1 MQIKPENQIF
11 AISYLL
17 LGAVVRSFLPCLM
30 IVGLLLAGSVQRVS
44 AASIEERLEALEQ
57 LLQQERQKNDAQ
69 ARTIEQLQNKLDA
82 ITVPASGS
90 ASIADTKTV
99 AMGKPAVQSAN
110 DKVSVKLYGQLNR
123 AVLVADDGDSTE
135 TYQVDND
142 NSSTRIGLLGSVMPD
157 EGWGIGTKFEVDFES
172 NSSSAVNQDDRNG
185 VGGDSFNE
193 RWAEV
198 FVQSPYGKLS
208 LGQGD
213 TASNSTSEVD
223 LSGTTVAGY
232 SDLNA
237 VAGGMFFYDDDIND
251 LDRNTRPKDVFSNF
265 DGLSRDDRIRYDT
278 PEWNGLSLA
287 TSAISG
293 SGGDVALRY
302 SYKND
307 QFKLAAAT
315 AYSNP
320 GSTSETIDETV
331 NGSVSLLHS
340 SGLNLT
346 FAGGVRDLKDS
357 DRDDPSF
364 FYTKLGYRTS
374 LCELG
379 DSAFS
384 IDYGNNDD
392 VKNDG
397 DEAESFGAQ
406 FVQYINK
413 WATEFYLSF
422 RNYNLDR
429 SDTDFEDVNALLSGL
444 RVKF

>member
-1 MQIKPENQIF
+1 MRIKPENRSFEDIRSLF
-11 AISYLL
+11 
-17 LGAVVRSFLPCLM
+17 GAVGRSFLPCLM
-30 IVGLLLAGSVQRVS
+30 IVGLLLAGSAQSVA

-57 LLQQERQKNDAQ
+57 LLQQEREKNEAQ
-69 ARTIEQLQNKLDA
+69 AKTIEQLQNQLNA
-82 ITVPASGS
+82 IEVPASGS
-90 ASIADTKTV
+90 AVV
-99 AMGKPAVQSAN
+99 AGQDAAAQAKPVVQSGN
-110 DKVSVKLYGQLNR
+110 EKVKVQLYGQLNR
-123 AVLVADDGDSTE
+123 GVLIADDGDSTE

-142 NSSTRIGLLGSVMPD
+142 NSSTRIGLLGSVVPD
-157 EGWGIGTKFEVDFES
+157 EGWGIGTKFEVEFES

-185 VGGDSFNE
+185 VGGDNFHE
-193 RWAEV
+193 RWAEI

-237 VAGGMFFYDDDIND
+237 VAGGMFFYDDDAKD
-251 LDRNTRPKDVFSNF
+251 LSGTKPKDVFSNF

-307 QFKLAAAT
+307 QFKLAAAA

-320 GSTSETIDETV
+320 GSTSKTIDDTV
-331 NGSVSLLHS
+331 NGSVSLLHN

-346 FAGGVRDLKDS
+346 LAGGVRDLKDS
-357 DRDDPSF
+357 AREDPSF

-374 LCELG
+374 VCKLG
-379 DSAFS
+379 DTAFS
-384 IDYGNNDD
+384 IDYGSNDD
-392 VKNDG
+392 VSVDG

-406 FVQYINK
+406 LVQYIDK

-422 RNYNLDR
+422 RNYDLDR
-429 SDTDFEDVNALLSGL
+429 SDTDYEDVNALLSGL

>member
-1 MQIKPENQIF
+1 MQIKLANQTFEN
-11 AISYLL
+11 SRSL
-17 LGAVVRSFLPCLM
+17 LGAVVHSFLPCLM
-30 IVGLLLAGSVQRVS
+30 IVGLLLAGTVQPVS

-57 LLQQERQKNDAQ
+57 LLQQERQKNEVQ
-69 ARTIEQLQNKLDA
+69 TRTIEQLQEKLDA
-82 ITVPASGS
+82 MAVPAS
-90 ASIADTKTV
+90 ASVSVADTKTP
-99 AMGKPAVQSAN
+99 ATGKPVVQSGN
-110 DKVSVKLYGQLNR
+110 DKVNVKLYGQLNR
-123 AVLVADDGDSTE
+123 AVLVVDDGDSTKA
-135 TYQVDND
+135 YQVDND
-142 NSSTRIGLLGSVMPD
+142 NSSTRFGLLGSVMPD
-157 EGWGIGTKFEVDFES
+157 EGWGIGTKFEVEFES
-172 NSSSAVNQDDRNG
+172 NSSSAVNQDEQNG
-185 VGGDSFNE
+185 VGGNNFHE
-193 RWAEV
+193 RWAEI

-232 SDLNA
+232 SDFNA
-237 VAGGMFFYDDDIND
+237 VAGGMFFYDDETKD
-251 LDRNTRPKDVFSNF
+251 LSVTKPKDVFSNF

-278 PEWNGLSLA
+278 PEWSGLSLS
-287 TSAISG
+287 TSSISG
-293 SGGDVALRY
+293 GGGDVALRY

-320 GSTSETIDETV
+320 GSTSETIDDTV

-346 FAGGVRDLKDS
+346 FAGGIRDLKDS

-374 LCELG
+374 LCKLG
-379 DSAFS
+379 DTAFS

-392 VKNDG
+392 VKYDG

-406 FVQYINK
+406 FVQYIDK
-413 WATEFYLSF
+413 WSTDFYLSF
-422 RNYNLDR
+422 RNYDLDR
-429 SDTDFEDVNALLSGL
+429 SGTDFEDVTALLSGL

>member
-1 MQIKPENQIF
+1 MHIKPENHSLSDVRSI
-11 AISYLL
+11 
-17 LGAVVRSFLPCLM
+17 LGAVVRILLPCLM
-30 IVGLLLAGSVQRVS
+30 IVGLLLAGSVQSV
-44 AASIEERLEALEQ
+44 AAATIEERLEALEQ
-57 LLQQERQKNDAQ
+57 LLQQEREKNEAQ
-69 ARTIEQLQNKLDA
+69 ARTIEQLQNQLDA
-82 ITVPASGS
+82 IERPASGS
-90 ASIADTKTV
+90 AVV
-99 AMGKPAVQSAN
+99 AGQDAAAPVKPVVQSGN
-110 DKVSVKLYGQLNR
+110 EKVKVQLYGQLNR
-123 AVLVADDGDSTE
+123 GVLVADDGDSTK

-142 NSSTRIGLLGSVMPD
+142 NSSTRIGLLGSVAPD
-157 EGWGIGTKFEVDFES
+157 EGWGIGTKFEVEFES
-172 NSSSAVNQDDRNG
+172 NSSSAVNQDEQNG

-193 RWAEV
+193 RWAEI

-237 VAGGMFFYDDDIND
+237 VAGGMFFYDDNTED
-251 LDRNTRPKDVFSNF
+251 LSGTKPKDVFSNF

-293 SGGDVALRY
+293 GGGDVALHY

-320 GSTSETIDETV
+320 GGTSDTIDDTV

-340 SGLNLT
+340 SGQNLT
-346 FAGGVRDLKDS
+346 LAGGVRDLKDS

-374 LCELG
+374 LCKLG
-379 DSAFS
+379 DTAVS
-384 IDYGNNDD
+384 IDYGSNDD
-392 VKNDG
+392 VKVDG
-397 DEAESFGAQ
+397 DEAESFGAHL
-406 FVQYINK
+406 VQYIDK

-422 RNYNLDR
+422 RNYDLDR
-429 SDTDFEDVNALLSGL
+429 DNTVYEDVNALLSGL

>member
-1 MQIKPENQIF
+1 MQIKLENRSF
-11 AISYLL
+11 EDVHSL
-17 LGAVVRSFLPCLM
+17 LGAVIRFLLPCLM
-30 IVGLLLAGSVQRVS
+30 IVGLLLIGSAQSVA
-44 AASIEERLEALEQ
+44 AASIEERLQALEQ
-57 LLQQERQKNDAQ
+57 LLQQEREKNEAQ
-69 ARTIEQLQNKLDA
+69 AKTIEQLQNQLNA
-82 ITVPASGS
+82 IEMPASGT
-90 ASIADTKTV
+90 AVV
-99 AMGKPAVQSAN
+99 AGQDAATPAKPIVESGNEKVKVQ
-110 DKVSVKLYGQLNR
+110 LYGQLNR
-123 AVLVADDGDSTE
+123 AVLIADDGDSTK

-142 NSSTRIGLLGSVMPD
+142 NSSTRIGLLGSVAPD
-157 EGWGIGTKFEVDFES
+157 EGWGIGTKFEVEFES
-172 NSSSAVNQDDRNG
+172 NSSSAVNQDAQNG
-185 VGGDSFNE
+185 VGGDNFHE
-193 RWAEV
+193 RWVEI

-213 TASNSTSEVD
+213 TASNNTSEVD

-237 VAGGMFFYDDDIND
+237 VAGGMFFYDDDTKD
-251 LDRNTRPKDVFSNF
+251 LSGTKPKDVFSNF

-293 SGGDVALRY
+293 GGGDVALRY

-320 GSTSETIDETV
+320 GSTSGTIDDTV
-331 NGSVSLLHS
+331 NGSVSLLHN

-346 FAGGVRDLKDS
+346 LAGGVRDLKDS
-357 DRDDPSF
+357 ARDDPSF

-374 LCELG
+374 ICKLG
-379 DSAFS
+379 DTAFS
-384 IDYGNNDD
+384 IDYGSNDD
-392 VKNDG
+392 VNVDG

-406 FVQYINK
+406 LVQYIDK

-422 RNYNLDR
+422 RNYDLDR
-429 SDTDFEDVNALLSGL
+429 SGTDYEDVNALLSGL

>member
-1 MQIKPENQIF
+1 MQIKPENQSF
-11 AISYLL
+11 EDVRSL
-17 LGAVVRSFLPCLM
+17 LGAVVRFLLPCLM
-30 IVGLLLAGSVQRVS
+30 IVGLLLTGSAQSVA
-44 AASIEERLEALEQ
+44 AASIEERLQALEQ
-57 LLQQERQKNDAQ
+57 LLQQEREKNEAQ
-69 ARTIEQLQNKLDA
+69 AKTIEQLQNQLNA
-82 ITVPASGS
+82 IEVPASG
-90 ASIADTKTV
+90 AAVV
-99 AMGKPAVQSAN
+99 AGQDAAAPAKPVVESGN
-110 DKVSVKLYGQLNR
+110 DKVKVQLYGQLNR
-123 AVLVADDGDSTE
+123 AVLIADDGDSTE

-142 NSSTRIGLLGSVMPD
+142 NSSTRIGLLGSVAPD
-157 EGWGIGTKFEVDFES
+157 EGWGIGTRFEVEFES

-185 VGGDSFNE
+185 VGGDNFHE
-193 RWAEV
+193 RWAEI
-198 FVQSPYGKLS
+198 FIQSPYGKLS

-213 TASNSTSEVD
+213 TASNNTSEVD

-237 VAGGMFFYDDDIND
+237 VAGGMFFYDDDTND
-251 LDRNTRPKDVFSNF
+251 LSGTKPKDVFSNF

-320 GSTSETIDETV
+320 GSTSGTIDDTV
-331 NGSVSLLHS
+331 NGSVSLLHN

-374 LCELG
+374 VCKLG
-379 DSAFS
+379 DTAFS
-384 IDYGNNDD
+384 IDYGSNDD
-392 VKNDG
+392 VK
-397 DEAESFGAQ
+397 
-406 FVQYINK
+406 
-413 WATEFYLSF
+413 
-422 RNYNLDR
+422 R
-429 SDTDFEDVNALLSGL
+429 
-444 RVKF
+444 

>member
-1 MQIKPENQIF
+1 MQIKSENQIF
-11 AISYLL
+11 KRSHLF
-17 LGAVVRSFLPCLM
+17 LGAVLRPLFPCLM
-30 IVGLLLAGSVQRVS
+30 IVGLLLAGSIMPVS
-44 AASIEERLEALEQ
+44 AATIEERLEALEQ
-57 LLQQERQKNDAQ
+57 LLQQERQKNEAQ
-69 ARTIEQLQNKLDA
+69 ARTIEQLREKLDA
-82 ITVPASGS
+82 MSLPTATSS
-90 ASIADTKTV
+90 KATDTKI
-99 AMGKPAVQSAN
+99 AAAGKPVVLSDN

-123 AVLVADDGDSTE
+123 AVLIADDGDSTK

-142 NSSTRIGLLGSVMPD
+142 NSSTRIGLLGSVVPD
-157 EGWGIGTKFEVDFES
+157 EEWAIGTRFEVEFES
-172 NSSSAVNQDDRNG
+172 NSSSAVNQDEQNG
-185 VGGDSFNE
+185 VGGDNFHE
-193 RWAEV
+193 RWV
-198 FVQSPYGKLS
+198 DIFVQSPYGKLS

-237 VAGGMFFYDDDIND
+237 VAGGMYFYDDDTKD
-251 LDRNTRPKDVFSNF
+251 LSDTRPKDVFSNF

-278 PEWNGLSLA
+278 AEWSGLSLS

-293 SGGDVALRY
+293 GGGDVALRY

-307 QFKLAAAT
+307 QFMLAAAA

-320 GSTSETIDETV
+320 GSTSETIDDTV

-346 FAGGVRDLKDS
+346 LAGGVRDLKDS
-357 DRDDPSF
+357 GRDDPSF

-374 LCELG
+374 LCKLG

-384 IDYGNNDD
+384 VDYGSNDD
-392 VKNDG
+392 VEYDG
-397 DEAESFGAQ
+397 DEAKSFGAQ
-406 FVQYINK
+406 FAQYIDK

-422 RNYNLDR
+422 RNYDLER

>member
-1 MQIKPENQIF
+1 MRSKPENQF
-11 AISYLL
+11 FEAVRLL
-17 LGAVVRSFLPCLM
+17 LGAVVRSLLPCLM
-30 IVGLLLAGSVQRVS
+30 IVGLLLTGSAQSVT
-44 AASIEERLEALEQ
+44 AASIEERLQALEQ
-57 LLQQERQKNDAQ
+57 LLQQERQKNEAQ
-69 ARTIEQLQNKLDA
+69 AKTIEQLQDKLDSMA
-82 ITVPASGS
+82 MPA
-90 ASIADTKTV
+90 TQ
-99 AMGKPAVQSAN
+99 PAVVAGQGAAAPAKPVVESGN
-110 DKVSVKLYGQLNR
+110 DKVSVQLYGQLNR
-123 AVLVADDGDSTE
+123 GVLVVDDGDSTKS
-135 TYQVDND
+135 YQVDND
-142 NSSTRIGLLGSVMPD
+142 NSSTRIGLLGSVVPD

-172 NSSSAVNQDDRNG
+172 NSSSEVNQDDQNG
-185 VGGDSFNE
+185 VGDNHFKE
-193 RWAEV
+193 RWAEI

-213 TASNSTSEVD
+213 TASNNTSEVD

-237 VAGGMFFYDDDIND
+237 VAGGMFFYDDDTKD
-251 LDRNTRPKDVFSNF
+251 LSGTKPKDVFSNF

-293 SGGDVALRY
+293 GGGDVALRY

-320 GSTSETIDETV
+320 GSTSSTIDDTL

-346 FAGGVRDLKDS
+346 LAGGVRDLKVS
-357 DRDDPSF
+357 GRDDPTF

-374 LCELG
+374 VCKLG
-379 DSAFS
+379 DTAFS

-392 VKNDG
+392 VSVDG

-406 FVQYINK
+406 LVQYIDK

-422 RNYNLDR
+422 RNYDLDR
-429 SDTDFEDVNALLSGL
+429 SGTDYEDVNALLSGL

>member
-1 MQIKPENQIF
+1 MQIKPENQSF
-11 AISYLL
+11 EDVRSL
-17 LGAVVRSFLPCLM
+17 LGAVVRFLLPCLM
-30 IVGLLLAGSVQRVS
+30 IVGLLLIGSAQSVV
-44 AASIEERLEALEQ
+44 AASIEERLQALEQ
-57 LLQQERQKNDAQ
+57 LLQQEREKNEAQ
-69 ARTIEQLQNKLDA
+69 AKTIEQLQNQLNA
-82 ITVPASGS
+82 IEVPASGAAVVS
-90 ASIADTKTV
+90 GQDGAEPA
-99 AMGKPAVQSAN
+99 KPVVESGN
-110 DKVSVKLYGQLNR
+110 DKVKVQLYGQLNR
-123 AVLVADDGDSTE
+123 AVLIADDGDSTE

-142 NSSTRIGLLGSVMPD
+142 NSSTRIGLLGSVAPD
-157 EGWGIGTKFEVDFES
+157 EGWGIGTRFEVEFES
-172 NSSSAVNQDDRNG
+172 NSSSVVNQDDRNG
-185 VGGDSFNE
+185 VGGNNFHE
-193 RWAEV
+193 RWAEI
-198 FVQSPYGKLS
+198 FIQSPYGKLS

-213 TASNSTSEVD
+213 TASNNTSEVD

-237 VAGGMFFYDDDIND
+237 VAGGMFFYDDDADD
-251 LDRNTRPKDVFSNF
+251 LSGTKPKDVFSNF

-307 QFKLAAAT
+307 QFKLAAAA

-320 GSTSETIDETV
+320 GSTSGTIDDTV
-331 NGSVSLLHS
+331 NGSVSLLHN

-346 FAGGVRDLKDS
+346 LAGGVRDLKDS
-357 DRDDPSF
+357 ARDDPSF

-374 LCELG
+374 ICKLG
-379 DSAFS
+379 DTAFS
-384 IDYGNNDD
+384 IDYGSNDD
-392 VKNDG
+392 VNVDG

-406 FVQYINK
+406 LVQYIDK

-422 RNYNLDR
+422 RNYDLDR
-429 SDTDFEDVNALLSGL
+429 SGTDYEDVNALLSGL

>member
-1 MQIKPENQIF
+1 MQIKPENQSF
-11 AISYLL
+11 EDVRSL
-17 LGAVVRSFLPCLM
+17 LGAVVRFLMPCLM
-30 IVGLLLAGSVQRVS
+30 IVGLLLAGSAQFVA
-44 AASIEERLEALEQ
+44 AASIEERLQALEQ
-57 LLQQERQKNDAQ
+57 LLQQEREKNEAQ
-69 ARTIEQLQNKLDA
+69 AKTIEQLQNQLNA
-82 ITVPASGS
+82 IEVPASGT
-90 ASIADTKTV
+90 AVV
-99 AMGKPAVQSAN
+99 AGQDAATPAKPIVESGNEKVKVQ
-110 DKVSVKLYGQLNR
+110 LYGQLNR
-123 AVLVADDGDSTE
+123 AVLIADDGDSTK

-142 NSSTRIGLLGSVMPD
+142 NSSTRIGLLGSVAPD
-157 EGWGIGTKFEVDFES
+157 EGWGIGTKFEVEFES
-172 NSSSAVNQDDRNG
+172 NSSSAVNQDAQNG
-185 VGGDSFNE
+185 VGGDNFHE
-193 RWAEV
+193 RWVEI

-213 TASNSTSEVD
+213 TASNNTSEVD

-237 VAGGMFFYDDDIND
+237 VAGGMFFYDDDTKD
-251 LDRNTRPKDVFSNF
+251 LSGTKPKDVFSNF

-293 SGGDVALRY
+293 GGGDVALRY

-320 GSTSETIDETV
+320 GSTSGTIDDTV
-331 NGSVSLLHS
+331 NGSVSLLHN

-346 FAGGVRDLKDS
+346 LAGGVRDLKDS
-357 DRDDPSF
+357 ARDDPSF

-374 LCELG
+374 ICKLG
-379 DSAFS
+379 DTAFS
-384 IDYGNNDD
+384 IDYGSNDD
-392 VKNDG
+392 VNVDG

-406 FVQYINK
+406 LVQYIDK

-422 RNYNLDR
+422 RNYDLDR
-429 SDTDFEDVNALLSGL
+429 SGTDYEDVNALLSGL

>member
-1 MQIKPENQIF
+1 MENKLKNQ
-11 AISYLL
+11 LL
-17 LGAVVRSFLPCLM
+17 EDACSLLKAVVRSLLACLM
-30 IVGLLLAGSVQRVS
+30 IAGLLLASSEQSVS

-57 LLQQERQKNDAQ
+57 LLQQEREKNEAQ
-69 ARTIEQLQNKLDA
+69 ARTIEQLKKQLNA
-82 ITVPASGS
+82 IDVPATGPLSVKDQN
-90 ASIADTKTV
+90 ASEPA
-99 AMGKPAVQSAN
+99 KPVVQSGN
-110 DKVSVKLYGQLNR
+110 DKANVKLYGQLNR
-123 AVLVADDGDSTE
+123 GVLIADDGDSTKA
-135 TYQVDND
+135 YQVDND
-142 NSSTRIGLLGSVMPD
+142 NSSTRIGLLGSVKPEED
-157 EGWGIGTKFEVDFES
+157 WGIGSKFEVEFES
-172 NSSSAVNQDDRNG
+172 NSSSAVNQNEQNG

-193 RWAEV
+193 RWAEI

-213 TASNSTSEVD
+213 TASNNTSEVD

-232 SDLNA
+232 SDFNA
-237 VAGGMFFYDDDIND
+237 VAGGIFFYDDETKD
-251 LDRNTRPKDVFSNF
+251 LSGTKPKDVFSNF

-293 SGGDVALRY
+293 GGGDIALFY
-302 SYKND
+302 TYKND

-320 GSTSETIDETV
+320 GGTSDRIDDTV
-331 NGSVSLLHS
+331 NGSASLLHS

-346 FAGGVRDLKDS
+346 FASGVRYLKDS
-357 DRDDPSF
+357 SRNDPSF

-374 LCELG
+374 VFNLG
-379 DSAFS
+379 DTAFS
-384 IDYGNNDD
+384 IDYGRNDD
-392 VKNDG
+392 VKVEG

-406 FVQYINK
+406 LVQYIDN

-422 RNYNLDR
+422 RNYSLDR
-429 SDTDFEDVNALLSGL
+429 SGTDYEDINALLSGL

>member
-1 MQIKPENQIF
+1 MHIKPENH
-11 AISYLL
+11 SLKEVRSL
-17 LGAVVRSFLPCLM
+17 LGAVVRALLPCLM
-30 IVGLLLAGSVQRVS
+30 IIGLLAGSAQSV
-44 AASIEERLEALEQ
+44 AAVSIEERLEALEQ
-57 LLQQERQKNDAQ
+57 LLQQEREKNEAQ
-69 ARTIEQLQNKLDA
+69 ARTIEELQKKLDA
-82 ITVPASGS
+82 MAAPGSTSVGVADAKDTETV
-90 ASIADTKTV
+90 
-99 AMGKPAVQSAN
+99 KPVVQSGN

-123 AVLVADDGDSTE
+123 GVLIADDGDSTK

-142 NSSTRIGLLGSVMPD
+142 NSSTRIGLLGSVAPD
-157 EGWGIGTKFEVDFES
+157 ADWGVGTRFEVEFES
-172 NSSSAVNQDDRNG
+172 NSSSAVNQDEQNG
-185 VGGDSFNE
+185 VGGDNFHE
-193 RWAEV
+193 RWVEI

-213 TASNSTSEVD
+213 TASNNTSEVD

-232 SDLNA
+232 SDFNA
-237 VAGGMFFYDDDIND
+237 VAGGMFFYDDNTKDISG
-251 LDRNTRPKDVFSNF
+251 TKPKDVFSNF

-293 SGGDVALRY
+293 GGGDVALFY
-302 SYKND
+302 TYKND
-307 QFKLAAAT
+307 HFKLAAAT

-320 GSTSETIDETV
+320 GGTSDTIDDTV

-346 FAGGVRDLKDS
+346 LAGGVRDLEDS

-374 LCELG
+374 ICKLG
-379 DSAFS
+379 DTAFS
-384 IDYGNNDD
+384 IDYGSNDD
-392 VKNDG
+392 VKVDG

-406 FVQYINK
+406 LVQYIDK

-422 RNYNLDR
+422 RNYDLDR
-429 SDTDFEDVNALLSGL
+429 DNTDYEDVNALLSGL

>member
-1 MQIKPENQIF
+1 MRIKPESQSF
-11 AISYLL
+11 EAVRSL
-17 LGAVVRSFLPCLM
+17 LGVVGRSFLPCLM
-30 IVGLLLAGSVQRVS
+30 IVGLLLTGSAQSVA

-57 LLQQERQKNDAQ
+57 LLQQEREKNEAQ
-69 ARTIEQLQNKLDA
+69 ARTIEQLQNQLDA
-82 ITVPASGS
+82 IEVPASGS
-90 ASIADTKTV
+90 AVV
-99 AMGKPAVQSAN
+99 AGQDVAAPAKPVVQSGN
-110 DKVSVKLYGQLNR
+110 DKVKVQLYGQLNR
-123 AVLVADDGDSTE
+123 GVLIADDGDSTK

-142 NSSTRIGLLGSVMPD
+142 NSSTRIGLLGSVAPD
-157 EGWGIGTKFEVDFES
+157 EGWGIGTRFEVEFES

-185 VGGDSFNE
+185 VGGDNFHE
-193 RWAEV
+193 RWAEI
-198 FVQSPYGKLS
+198 FIQSPYGKLS

-213 TASNSTSEVD
+213 TASNNTSEVD

-237 VAGGMFFYDDDIND
+237 VAGGMFFYDDDIED
-251 LDRNTRPKDVFSNF
+251 LSGTKPKDVFSNF

-293 SGGDVALRY
+293 SGGDVALFY
-302 SYKND
+302 TYKND

-320 GSTSETIDETV
+320 GSTSDTIDDTV

-374 LCELG
+374 LCKLG
-379 DSAFS
+379 DTAFS
-384 IDYGNNDD
+384 IDYGSNDD
-392 VKNDG
+392 VSVDG

-406 FVQYINK
+406 LVQYIDK

-422 RNYNLDR
+422 RNYDLDR
-429 SDTDFEDVNALLSGL
+429 DDTDYEDVNALLSGL

>member
-1 MQIKPENQIF
+1 MHIKPEIHSF
-11 AISYLL
+11 KDVRSLL
-17 LGAVVRSFLPCLM
+17 KTVVRILLPCLM
-30 IVGLLLAGSVQRVS
+30 IVGLLLAGSVPSVA

-57 LLQQERQKNDAQ
+57 LLQQEREKNEAQ
-69 ARTIEQLQNKLDA
+69 ARTIEQLQNQLDA
-82 ITVPASGS
+82 IERPAPG
-90 ASIADTKTV
+90 AAV
-99 AMGKPAVQSAN
+99 AAGQDAAAPAKPVVQSGN
-110 DKVSVKLYGQLNR
+110 EKVKVQLYGQLNR
-123 AVLVADDGDSTE
+123 GVLIADDGDSTK

-142 NSSTRIGLLGSVMPD
+142 NSSTRIGLLGSVKPD
-157 EGWGIGTKFEVDFES
+157 EGWGIGTKFEVEFES
-172 NSSSAVNQDDRNG
+172 NSSSAVNQDEQNG

-193 RWAEV
+193 RWAEI

-237 VAGGMFFYDDDIND
+237 VAGGMFFYDDNSKD
-251 LDRNTRPKDVFSNF
+251 LSGTKPKDVFSNF

-293 SGGDVALRY
+293 GGGDVALHY

-320 GSTSETIDETV
+320 GGTSDTIDDTV

-346 FAGGVRDLKDS
+346 LAGGVRDLKDS

-374 LCELG
+374 ICKLG
-379 DSAFS
+379 DTAFS
-384 IDYGNNDD
+384 IDYGSNDD
-392 VKNDG
+392 VKVDG

-406 FVQYINK
+406 LVQYIDK

-422 RNYNLDR
+422 RNYDLDR
-429 SDTDFEDVNALLSGL
+429 DNTDYEDVNALLSGL

>member
-1 MQIKPENQIF
+1 MQNKPEIQIF
-11 AISYLL
+11 KLSRLF
-17 LGAVVRSFLPCLM
+17 LGAVVRYFLPCLM
-30 IVGLLLAGSVQRVS
+30 VVGLLLAGSVQPVS

-69 ARTIEQLQNKLDA
+69 ARTIEQLQKKLDA
-82 ITVPASGS
+82 IAVPASAPGS
-90 ASIADTKTV
+90 MADTETV
-99 AMGKPAVQSAN
+99 AMSKPVVQSGN
-110 DKVSVKLYGQLNR
+110 DTVNVKLYGQLNR
-123 AVLVADDGDSTE
+123 GVLIADDGDSTE

-142 NSSTRIGLLGSVMPD
+142 NSSTRFGLLGSVMPD
-157 EGWGIGTKFEVDFES
+157 EGWSIGTKFEVDFES
-172 NSSSAVNQDDRNG
+172 NSSSAVNQDEQNG

-193 RWAEV
+193 RWAEI
-198 FVQSPYGKLS
+198 FIQSPYGKLS

-237 VAGGMFFYDDDIND
+237 VAGGIFFYDND
-251 LDRNTRPKDVFSNF
+251 NKDLSDTKPKDVFSNF

-278 PEWNGLSLA
+278 PEWNGLSFA

-320 GSTSETIDETV
+320 GSTSKTIDETV

-384 IDYGNNDD
+384 IDYGSNDD

-429 SDTDFEDVNALLSGL
+429 SGTDFEDVNALLSGL

>member
-1 MQIKPENQIF
+1 MQIKLANQTFEN
-11 AISYLL
+11 SRSL
-17 LGAVVRSFLPCLM
+17 LGAVVHSFLPCLM
-30 IVGLLLAGSVQRVS
+30 IVGLLLAGSVQPVS

-57 LLQQERQKNDAQ
+57 LLQQEQKKNEVQ
-69 ARTIEQLQNKLDA
+69 ARTIEQLQEKLDA
-82 ITVPASGS
+82 IAVPAS
-90 ASIADTKTV
+90 ASVSVADTKTP
-99 AMGKPAVQSAN
+99 ATDKPVVQSGN
-110 DKVSVKLYGQLNR
+110 DKVNVKLYGQLNR
-123 AVLVADDGDSTE
+123 AVLVVDDGDSTKA
-135 TYQVDND
+135 YHVDND

-157 EGWGIGTKFEVDFES
+157 EGWGIGTKFEVEFES
-172 NSSSAVNQDDRNG
+172 NSSSAVNQDEQNG
-185 VGGDSFNE
+185 VGGNNFHE
-193 RWAEV
+193 RWAEI

-237 VAGGMFFYDDDIND
+237 VAGGMFFYDDDTKD
-251 LDRNTRPKDVFSNF
+251 LSGTKPKDVFSNF

-278 PEWNGLSLA
+278 PEWSGLSLS

-293 SGGDVALRY
+293 GGGDVALRY

-320 GSTSETIDETV
+320 GSTSETIDDTV

-346 FAGGVRDLKDS
+346 FAGGIRDLKDS

-374 LCELG
+374 LCKIG
-379 DSAFS
+379 DTTFS
-384 IDYGNNDD
+384 IDYGSNDD
-392 VKNDG
+392 VKYDG

-406 FVQYINK
+406 FVQYIDK

-422 RNYNLDR
+422 RNYDLDR
-429 SDTDFEDVNALLSGL
+429 SDTDFEDVTALLSGL

>member
-1 MQIKPENQIF
+1 MENKTQNQLLED
-11 AISYLL
+11 ARSL
-17 LGAVVRSFLPCLM
+17 LGAVVQSLLPCLV
-30 IVGLLLAGSVQRVS
+30 ITGLLLASSIQPVS
-44 AASIEERLEALEQ
+44 AAGIEERLEALEQ
-57 LLQQERQKNDAQ
+57 LLQQEREKNEAQ
-69 ARTIEQLQNKLDA
+69 ARTIEQLQKQLNA
-82 ITVPASGS
+82 IEVPTTES
-90 ASIADTKTV
+90 ASVAVQDT
-99 AMGKPAVQSAN
+99 AAPAKPAVQSGN

-123 AVLVADDGDSTE
+123 GVLIADDGDSTK

-142 NSSTRIGLLGSVMPD
+142 NSSTRIGLLGSVKPNED
-157 EGWGIGTKFEVDFES
+157 WGIGTKFEVEFES
-172 NSSSAVNQDDRNG
+172 NSSSAVNQDEQNG
-185 VGGDSFNE
+185 VGGDNFHE
-193 RWAEV
+193 RWVEI

-213 TASNSTSEVD
+213 TASNNTSEVD

-232 SDLNA
+232 SDFNA
-237 VAGGMFFYDDDIND
+237 VAGGMFFYDDETKD
-251 LDRNTRPKDVFSNF
+251 LSGTKPKDVFSNF

-278 PEWNGLSLA
+278 PEWNGLSFA

-293 SGGDVALRY
+293 GGGDVALLY
-302 SYKND
+302 TYKND
-307 QFKLAAAT
+307 KFKLAAKT

-320 GSTSETIDETV
+320 GSTSDTIDDTV

-374 LCELG
+374 VCKLG
-379 DSAFS
+379 DTAFS
-384 IDYGNNDD
+384 IDYGINDD
-392 VKNDG
+392 VKVDG
-397 DEAESFGAQ
+397 DEAKSFGAQ
-406 FVQYINK
+406 LVQYIDN

-422 RNYNLDR
+422 RNYDLDR
-429 SDTDFEDVNALLSGL
+429 SGADYEDINALLSGL

>member
-1 MQIKPENQIF
+1 MEIKTECQ
-11 AISYLL
+11 LL
-17 LGAVVRSFLPCLM
+17 EDARSLMGVVVRSLLPCL
-30 IVGLLLAGSVQRVS
+30 VVAGLVLAGSTQPVS
-44 AASIEERLEALEQ
+44 AASIEERLEVLEK
-57 LLQQERQKNDAQ
+57 LLQQEREKNEAQ
-69 ARTIEQLQNKLDA
+69 ARTIEQLQNQLDA
-82 ITVPASGS
+82 IEVPTPGS
-90 ASIADTKTV
+90 AGV
-99 AMGKPAVQSAN
+99 AGHDAAAQAKPDVQSGN

-123 AVLVADDGDSTE
+123 GVLIADDGDSTK

-142 NSSTRIGLLGSVMPD
+142 NSSTRIGLLGSVKPN
-157 EGWGIGTKFEVDFES
+157 EGWGIGTKFEVEFES
-172 NSSSAVNQDDRNG
+172 NSSSAVNQDEQNG
-185 VGGDSFNE
+185 VGGDNFQE
-193 RWAEV
+193 RWVEI

-213 TASNSTSEVD
+213 TASNNTSEVD

-232 SDLNA
+232 SDFNA
-237 VAGGMFFYDDDIND
+237 VAGGMFFYDNETKD
-251 LDRNTRPKDVFSNF
+251 LSGTRPKDIFSNF

-293 SGGDVALRY
+293 GGGDAALFY
-302 SYKND
+302 TFKND

-320 GSTSETIDETV
+320 GSTSDTIDDTV

-357 DRDDPSF
+357 DRDAPSF

-374 LCELG
+374 FSKLG
-379 DSAFS
+379 DTAFS
-384 IDYGNNDD
+384 IDYGSNDD

-406 FVQYINK
+406 FVQYIDN

-422 RNYNLDR
+422 RNYDLDR
-429 SDTDFEDVNALLSGL
+429 SGADYEDVNALLSGL

>member
-1 MQIKPENQIF
+1 MEIKTECQ
-11 AISYLL
+11 LL
-17 LGAVVRSFLPCLM
+17 EDARSLMGVVVRSLLPCL
-30 IVGLLLAGSVQRVS
+30 VVAGLVLAGSTQPVS
-44 AASIEERLEALEQ
+44 AASIEERLEVLEK
-57 LLQQERQKNDAQ
+57 LLQQEREKNEAQ
-69 ARTIEQLQNKLDA
+69 ARTIEQLQNQLDA
-82 ITVPASGS
+82 IEVQTPGSSG
-90 ASIADTKTV
+90 V
-99 AMGKPAVQSAN
+99 AGHDAAAQAKPDVQSGN

-123 AVLVADDGDSTE
+123 GVLIADDGDSTK

-142 NSSTRIGLLGSVMPD
+142 NSSTRIGLLGSVKPN
-157 EGWGIGTKFEVDFES
+157 EGWGIGTKFEVEFES
-172 NSSSAVNQDDRNG
+172 NSSSAVNQDEQNG
-185 VGGDSFNE
+185 VGGDNFQE
-193 RWAEV
+193 RWVEI

-213 TASNSTSEVD
+213 TASNNTSEVD

-232 SDLNA
+232 SDFNA
-237 VAGGMFFYDDDIND
+237 VAGGMFFYDNETKD
-251 LDRNTRPKDVFSNF
+251 LSGTRPKDIFSNF

-293 SGGDVALRY
+293 GGGDAALFY
-302 SYKND
+302 TFKND

-320 GSTSETIDETV
+320 GSTSDTIDDTV

-357 DRDDPSF
+357 DRDAPSF

-374 LCELG
+374 LSKLG
-379 DSAFS
+379 DTAFS
-384 IDYGNNDD
+384 IDYGSNDD

-406 FVQYINK
+406 FVQYIDN

-422 RNYNLDR
+422 RNYDLDR
-429 SDTDFEDVNALLSGL
+429 SGADYEDVNALLSGL

>member
-1 MQIKPENQIF
+1 MHIKPEIHSF
-11 AISYLL
+11 KDVRSLL
-17 LGAVVRSFLPCLM
+17 KAVVRILLPCLM
-30 IVGLLLAGSVQRVS
+30 IVGLLLTGSVPSVA

-57 LLQQERQKNDAQ
+57 LLQQEREKNEAQ
-69 ARTIEQLQNKLDA
+69 ARTIEQLQNQLDA
-82 ITVPASGS
+82 IERPAAG
-90 ASIADTKTV
+90 V
-99 AMGKPAVQSAN
+99 AVAAGQDAAAPAKPVVQSGN
-110 DKVSVKLYGQLNR
+110 EKVKVQLYGQLNR
-123 AVLVADDGDSTE
+123 GVLIADDGDSTK

-142 NSSTRIGLLGSVMPD
+142 NSSTRIGLLGSVKPD
-157 EGWGIGTKFEVDFES
+157 EGWGIGTKFEVEFES
-172 NSSSAVNQDDRNG
+172 NSSSAVNQDEQNG

-193 RWAEV
+193 RWAEI

-237 VAGGMFFYDDDIND
+237 VAGGMFFYDDNSKD
-251 LDRNTRPKDVFSNF
+251 LSGTKPKDVFSNF

-293 SGGDVALRY
+293 GGGDVALRY

-320 GSTSETIDETV
+320 GGTSDTIDDTV

-346 FAGGVRDLKDS
+346 LAGGVRDLKDS

-374 LCELG
+374 IYKLG
-379 DSAFS
+379 DTAFS
-384 IDYGNNDD
+384 IDYGSNDD
-392 VKNDG
+392 VKVDG

-406 FVQYINK
+406 LVQYIDK

-422 RNYNLDR
+422 RNYDLDR
-429 SDTDFEDVNALLSGL
+429 DNTDYEDVNAVLSGL

>member
-1 MQIKPENQIF
+1 MQIKSENQIF
-11 AISYLL
+11 KRSHLF
-17 LGAVVRSFLPCLM
+17 LGAVLSPLFPCLM
-30 IVGLLLAGSVQRVS
+30 IVGLLLAGSIMPVS
-44 AASIEERLEALEQ
+44 AATIEERLEALEQ
-57 LLQQERQKNDAQ
+57 LLQQERQKNEAQ
-69 ARTIEQLQNKLDA
+69 ARTIEQLQEKLDA
-82 ITVPASGS
+82 MSLPTATSS
-90 ASIADTKTV
+90 KATDTKI
-99 AMGKPAVQSAN
+99 AAAGKPVVLSDN

-123 AVLVADDGDSTE
+123 AVLIADDGDSTK

-142 NSSTRIGLLGSVMPD
+142 NSSTRIGLLGSVVPD
-157 EGWGIGTKFEVDFES
+157 EEWAIGTRFEVEFES
-172 NSSSAVNQDDRNG
+172 NSSSAVNQDEQNG
-185 VGGDSFNE
+185 VGGDNFHE
-193 RWAEV
+193 RWV
-198 FVQSPYGKLS
+198 DIFVQSPYGKLS

-237 VAGGMFFYDDDIND
+237 VAGGMYFYDDDTKD
-251 LDRNTRPKDVFSNF
+251 LSDTRPKDVFSNF

-278 PEWNGLSLA
+278 AEWSGLSLS

-293 SGGDVALRY
+293 GGGDVALRY

-307 QFKLAAAT
+307 QFMLAAAA

-320 GSTSETIDETV
+320 GSTSETIDDTV

-346 FAGGVRDLKDS
+346 LAGGVRDLKDS
-357 DRDDPSF
+357 GRDDPSF

-374 LCELG
+374 LCKLG

-384 IDYGNNDD
+384 VDYGSNDD
-392 VKNDG
+392 VEYDG

-406 FVQYINK
+406 FAQYIDK

-422 RNYNLDR
+422 RNYDLDR